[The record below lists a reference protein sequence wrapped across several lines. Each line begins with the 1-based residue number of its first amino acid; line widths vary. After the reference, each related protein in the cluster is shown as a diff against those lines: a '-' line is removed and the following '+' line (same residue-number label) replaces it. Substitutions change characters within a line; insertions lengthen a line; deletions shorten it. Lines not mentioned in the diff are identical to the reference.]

1 MAENTVRLSSQEIIA
16 LEDKYG
22 CRNYEPVPVV
32 LSRGEGECLKNLSI
46 YLWIVIFIYN
56 SLNI

>member
-32 LSRGEGECLKNLSI
+32 LSRGEGECYILFPWKICQSTDELLF
-46 YLWIVIFIYN
+46 YL
-56 SLNI
+56 